1 MTRFCNPI
9 QHCAEVVASSF
20 FCWFLVICLSRLR
33 VCHELVSFG
42 RCKDQSAVC
51 VQSAVTVQSIG
62 ILPNHSESIWALHRL
77 PMWRCYDQCIKILH
91 RARCLHWEGI
101 EKTDLPILTSWTD
114 IYQPIQPHN
123 LRTTWAEKTLKHRG
137 VDGRMPISWSSM
149 ASGRCDDSIMRKLS
163 RNWTFQ
169 RMNFQTISFEYRAS
183 WNASCGEGLIAIASE
198 RTRPNRL
205 WQVIHHRHM
214 RYLATI
220 PPHFLSSGWTKR

>member
-33 VCHELVSFG
+33 VCHELASFG
-42 RCKDQSAVC
+42 RCKDQCVLCVC
-51 VQSAVTVQSIG
+51 RVQSLCSLWELFRI
-62 ILPNHSESIWALHRL
+62 IPNPSESIWALHRL
-77 PMWRCYDQCIKILH
+77 PMWWCCDQCIKTPH

-123 LRTTWAEKTLKHRG
+123 LRKTWAEKTLKHRG

-149 ASGRCDDSIMRKLS
+149 ASGRFDDSIMRKLS

-169 RMNFQTISFEYRAS
+169 RMNFQTIS
-183 WNASCGEGLIAIASE
+183 L
-198 RTRPNRL
+198 
-205 WQVIHHRHM
+205 
-214 RYLATI
+214 
-220 PPHFLSSGWTKR
+220 